1 MRGGRAFTLIEL
13 LVVIAIL
20 ALLIGILLPTLQKV
34 RRQTRAVMC
43 RANLKQWGMVLALY
57 ADEHEG
63 RVPLASS
70 NAAKWFFR
78 GAWLRP
84 GDPNRPPVYQSIRTK
99 DIGVCPEAAKVR
111 PGAAT
116 GRGAGSGGGISYQ
129 IRSKGGSTFEA
140 WEITSPLPRFRC
152 SYGFNEE
159 LAWIH
164 VRKRRRGLETYSMKG
179 RDKIPVILD
188 AIDSTGT
195 HRNDRD
201 PPPREGVGLNGD
213 FCINRHNGYIN
224 GLFMDWS
231 VRKIGLKELWTLKW
245 DDESGPVGPW
255 TKAGGVKP
263 EDWPH
268 WMRGFKDY

>member
-1 MRGGRAFTLIEL
+1 MRKAKGFTLIEL

-20 ALLIGILLPTLQKV
+20 ALLIGILVPTLQKV
-34 RRQTRAVMC
+34 RRQARVVMC
-43 RANLKQWGMVLALY
+43 RANLKQWGMLLALY
-57 ADEHEG
+57 TDEYEG
-63 RVPLASS
+63 RLPLATS
-70 NAAKWFFR
+70 NRAKWFFR

-84 GDPNRPPVYQSIRTK
+84 GDPNRPPIYQSINTRG
-99 DIGVCPEAAKVR
+99 IACCPSAVKVR

-116 GRGAGSGGGISYQ
+116 GRGAGQGGGVSYE

-152 SYGFNEE
+152 SYGFNNSSFMNPSMFR
-159 LAWIH
+159 A
-164 VRKRRRGLETYSMKG
+164 LETYSARG
-179 RDKIPVILD
+179 RANIPIILD
-188 AIDSTGT
+188 SPSYNGRHDNTE
-195 HRNDRD
+195 
-201 PPPREGVGLNGD
+201 PPPRGGGGGQQT

-245 DDESGPVGPW
+245 CPESETAGPW
-255 TKAGGVKP
+255 TKAGGVLP
-263 EDWPH
+263 EYWPH